1 MRLKDKV
8 AIVTGAASGIG
19 RATFDLFL
27 AEGARV
33 VAVDRD
39 GEALAAQCAGRD
51 AALAM
56 AGDVVDE
63 GFARHAV
70 AATMAR
76 WGRLDAM
83 VTAAGISLGQPALT
97 TELDAWDKV
106 FSVNAKGTF
115 LWAREALRVMEKA
128 GRGSI
133 VTIASQLA
141 FAGGRGNAAYVAS
154 KGAVVSLTRSIALD
168 YATTGVRCNC
178 VLPGATDT
186 PMLRRSFARAAD
198 PAAAEARSRGRH
210 AMDRFGRPEETARAI
225 LFLASDESPF
235 TTGAM
240 LPVEGGWMVA

>member
-1 MRLKDKV
+1 MRLNARV

-19 RATFDLFL
+19 RATVDLFR
-27 AEGARV
+27 AEGAHV

-39 GEALAAQCAGRD
+39 AAALEALAAAQPGIETC
-51 AALAM
+51 

-63 GFARHAV
+63 DVARRTVDAALARH
-70 AATMAR
+70 
-76 WGRLDAM
+76 GRVDAM

-97 TELDAWDKV
+97 TSLEAWDQV
-106 FSVNAKGTF
+106 FSVNAKATF

-128 GRGSI
+128 RSGSI

-168 YATTGVRCNC
+168 YATSGVRCNC

-186 PMLRRSFARAAD
+186 PMLRRAFARNPD

-210 AMDRFGRPEETARAI
+210 AMDRFGKPEETARAI
-225 LFLASDESPF
+225 LFLAGDDSPF